1 MFSQVA
7 AHAELMWIL
16 SCTASMGYLS
26 RMTQWKVRRH
36 HNEHSEVFAE
46 DVQSKLAL
54 PDKASPTDRN
64 TKAKL
69 KLGLFSYPVLQAADI
84 LVHGWASICVVTASS
99 LLIYLRATHV
109 PVGED
114 QVQHLEFAREC
125 ANNFNSMHGTV
136 LKEPQVLLCAWGYLL
151 RGPACWRLP
160 APAKRVMSLK
170 EPHLKMS
177 KSHEDP
183 RSRILLTDSH
193 VDVQRKIRLALTD
206 STSGVS
212 YDPLNRPGV
221 ANLLSIMSHLDEQGR
236 SCQELANLYSS
247 MSMRDF
253 KEEVTNRIS
262 ESFAGIRARYDRIV
276 EDEGV
281 SRLEEVASTGAER
294 AARNAQNTMIVV
306 RDALGFW
313 WQILRKISDQ
323 AITHTARFIPLRKSY
338 YANEVL
344 CPATTFQAVTFPFPT
359 SRSLRL
365 SLAEH
370 LLH

>member
-1 MFSQVA
+1 
-7 AHAELMWIL
+7 
-16 SCTASMGYLS
+16 
-26 RMTQWKVRRH
+26 
-36 HNEHSEVFAE
+36 
-46 DVQSKLAL
+46 SKLAL

-84 LVHGWASICVVTASS
+84 LVHG
-99 LLIYLRATHV
+99 ATHV

-136 LKEPQVLLCAWGYLL
+136 LKEPQVLLS
-151 RGPACWRLP
+151 
-160 APAKRVMSLK
+160 PAKRVMSLK

-306 RDALGFW
+306 RDALGF
-313 WQILRKISDQ
+313 
-323 AITHTARFIPLRKSY
+323 
-338 YANEVL
+338 
-344 CPATTFQAVTFPFPT
+344 
-359 SRSLRL
+359 
-365 SLAEH
+365 
-370 LLH
+370 